1 MIVRNI
7 TTSSQK
13 AREEVVNVYIRHLYL
28 QLSEPVL
35 HAYTG
40 ERVILAGF
48 KKYLNL
54 GQFLSV

>member
-13 AREEVVNVYIRHLYL
+13 AGEEVVNVYLRHLYL

>member
-1 MIVRNI
+1 MIVHNI

-13 AREEVVNVYIRHLYL
+13 AGEEVVNVYIRYLNL

-40 ERVILAGF
+40 ERVILAVF

-54 GQFLSV
+54 GRFLSV